1 MNNRTVIVSIAAG
14 AAALATATVF
24 LLRRNAK
31 KTAFKK
37 HVEEAK
43 DNLEGKL
50 NTLHKKAEK
59 EVKSA
64 NEDVGKTINVAKQRA
79 NEWAKSANA

>member
-1 MNNRTVIVSIAAG
+1 MSNRALIAGIAAG
-14 AAALATATVF
+14 AAALATAAIF
-24 LLRRNAK
+24 ISRRNAK
-31 KTAFKK
+31 KTAFRK

-59 EVKSA
+59 EVKNA
-64 NEDVGKTINVAKQRA
+64 DKTINVAKERA
-79 NEWAKSANA
+79 NEWTKTANA